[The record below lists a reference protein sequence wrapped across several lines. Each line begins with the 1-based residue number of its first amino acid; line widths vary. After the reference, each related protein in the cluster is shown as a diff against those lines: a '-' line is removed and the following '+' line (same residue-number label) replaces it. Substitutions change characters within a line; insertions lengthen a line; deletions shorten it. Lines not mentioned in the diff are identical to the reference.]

1 MSETKINAALVSAV
15 LASGVM
21 PQARIAFEGAKFEPV
36 TGQSWARIT
45 ALPSDRSPAAM
56 GSSAP
61 QEWTGILQIDIC
73 HPLNSGTG
81 PILGDADK
89 ALNYFRPGWRQR
101 IEFQGQRVLIRKSRR
116 SPIRRD
122 DIWQVVSVDVHCT
135 AWIFPA

>member
-1 MSETKINAALVSAV
+1 MSETRINAALVSAV

-45 ALPSDRSPAAM
+45 AIPSGRGPAAM
-56 GSSAP
+56 GSGAP
-61 QEWTGILQIDIC
+61 QEWTGILQIDIY
-73 HPLNSGTG
+73 HPLHTGTG

-89 ALNYFRPGWRQR
+89 ALAYFKPGRR
-101 IEFQGQRVLIRKSRR
+101 LEFQNQSVLIRR
-116 SPIRRD
+116 SQRSQIRRD

>member
-15 LASGVM
+15 LATGVM

-36 TGQSWARIT
+36 TGQSWVRII

-61 QEWTGILQIDIC
+61 QEWTGILQIDIY
-73 HPLNSGTG
+73 HPLNTGTG

-89 ALNYFRPGWRQR
+89 ALAYFRSGRR
-101 IEFQGQRVLIRKSRR
+101 LEFQGQRVLVRR
-116 SPIRRD
+116 AQRSQIRRD
-122 DIWQVVSVDVHCT
+122 DIWQVVSVDVYCT

>member
-1 MSETKINAALVSAV
+1 MSEVRINAALVSAV

-56 GSSAP
+56 GSGAP
-61 QEWTGILQIDIC
+61 QEWTGILQIDIY

-89 ALNYFRPGWRQR
+89 ALTYFRSGRR
-101 IEFQGQRVLIRKSRR
+101 LEFQGQRVLVRR
-116 SPIRRD
+116 AQRSQIRRD
-122 DIWQVVSVDVHCT
+122 DIWQVVSVDVYCA

>member
-45 ALPSDRSPAAM
+45 AIPSNRAPAAM
-56 GSSAP
+56 GCGAP
-61 QEWTGILQIDIC
+61 QEWTGILQIDIH

-89 ALNYFRPGWRQR
+89 ALAYFRPGRR
-101 IEFQGQRVLIRKSRR
+101 LEFQGQRVLIRRAQR
-116 SPIRRD
+116 SQIRRD
-122 DIWQVVSVDVHCT
+122 DIWHVVSVDVYCA

>member
-21 PQARIAFEGAKFEPV
+21 PQARIAFEGKEFKST

-45 ALPSDRSPAAM
+45 TLPSDRAPAAQ

-73 HPLNSGTG
+73 HPLGTGTG
-81 PILGDADK
+81 PILADADK
-89 ALNYFRPGWRQR
+89 ALAYFRSGRR
-101 IEFQGQRVLIRKSRR
+101 LEFQGQRVLIRRAQR
-116 SPIRRD
+116 SQIRRD

-135 AWIFPA
+135 AWVFPA

>member
-1 MSETKINAALVSAV
+1 MSEVRINAALVSAV

-45 ALPSDRSPAAM
+45 ALPGDRSPAAM

-61 QEWTGILQIDIC
+61 QEWTGILQIDIY

-89 ALNYFRPGWRQR
+89 ALAYFRSGRR
-101 IEFQGQRVLIRKSRR
+101 LEFQGQRALIRRAQR
-116 SPIRRD
+116 SQIRRD
-122 DIWQVVSVDVHCT
+122 DIWQVVSVDVYCT

>member
-36 TGQSWARIT
+36 TGQSWARTT

-61 QEWTGILQIDIC
+61 QEWAGILQIDIY

-89 ALNYFRPGWRQR
+89 ALAYFRSGRR
-101 IEFQGQRVLIRKSRR
+101 LDFQGQRVLIRRAQR
-116 SPIRRD
+116 SQIRRD
-122 DIWQVVSVDVHCT
+122 DIWQVVSVDVYCT
-135 AWIFPA
+135 AWVFPA

>member
-1 MSETKINAALVSAV
+1 MSEIKINAALVSAV

-21 PQARIAFEGAKFEPV
+21 PQARIAFEGVKFEPV

-61 QEWTGILQIDIC
+61 QEWTGILQIDIY
-73 HPLNSGTG
+73 HPLYSGTG

-89 ALNYFRPGWRQR
+89 ALAYFRSGRR
-101 IEFQGQRVLIRKSRR
+101 LDFQGQRVLIRRAQR
-116 SPIRRD
+116 SQIRRD
-122 DIWQVVSVDVHCT
+122 DIWQVVSVDVYCT
-135 AWIFPA
+135 AWIFQA

>member
-36 TGQSWARIT
+36 TGQSWVRII

-89 ALNYFRPGWRQR
+89 ALAYFRPGRR
-101 IEFQGQRVLIRKSRR
+101 LEFQGQRVLIRRAQR
-116 SPIRRD
+116 SQIRRD
-122 DIWQVVSVDVHCT
+122 DIWQVVSVDVYCT

>member
-1 MSETKINAALVSAV
+1 MSEVRINAAMVSAV

-89 ALNYFRPGWRQR
+89 ALAYFRSGRR
-101 IEFQGQRVLIRKSRR
+101 LVYQGQRVLIRKSNR
-116 SPIRRD
+116 SQVRRD
-122 DIWQVVSVDVHCT
+122 DIWQVVSVDVYCT
-135 AWIFPA
+135 AWVFPA

>member
-1 MSETKINAALVSAV
+1 MSETRINAALVSAV

-21 PQARIAFEGAKFEPV
+21 PQARIAFEGVKFEPV

-61 QEWTGILQIDIC
+61 QEWTGILQIDIY

-89 ALNYFRPGWRQR
+89 ALAYFRSGRR
-101 IEFQGQRVLIRKSRR
+101 LEFQGQRVLIRRAQR
-116 SPIRRD
+116 SQIRRD

>member
-36 TGQSWARIT
+36 TGQSWVRII

-61 QEWTGILQIDIC
+61 QEWTGILQIDIY
-73 HPLNSGTG
+73 HPLNTGTG

-89 ALNYFRPGWRQR
+89 ALAYFRSGRR
-101 IEFQGQRVLIRKSRR
+101 LEFQGQRVLVRR
-116 SPIRRD
+116 AQRSQIRRD
-122 DIWQVVSVDVHCT
+122 DIWQVVSVDVYCT

>member
-1 MSETKINAALVSAV
+1 MSETRINAALASAV

-45 ALPSDRSPAAM
+45 ALPSGRSPAAM

-61 QEWTGILQIDIC
+61 QEWTGILQIDIY

-89 ALNYFRPGWRQR
+89 ALTYFRSGRR
-101 IEFQGQRVLIRKSRR
+101 LEFQGQRVLVRR
-116 SPIRRD
+116 AQRSKIRRD

>member
-1 MSETKINAALVSAV
+1 MSETRINAALVSAV

-45 ALPSDRSPAAM
+45 AIPSNRAPAAM

-61 QEWTGILQIDIC
+61 QEWTGILQIDIY

-89 ALNYFRPGWRQR
+89 ALAYFRSGRR
-101 IEFQGQRVLIRKSRR
+101 LDFQGQRVLIRRAQR
-116 SPIRRD
+116 SQIRRD
-122 DIWQVVSVDVHCT
+122 DIWQVVSVDVYCT
-135 AWIFPA
+135 AWVFLA